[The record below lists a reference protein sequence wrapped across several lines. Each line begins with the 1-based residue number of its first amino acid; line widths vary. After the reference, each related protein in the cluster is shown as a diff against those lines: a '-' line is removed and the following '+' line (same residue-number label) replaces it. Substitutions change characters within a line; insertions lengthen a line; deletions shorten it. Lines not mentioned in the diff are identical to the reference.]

1 MNKLYFKCEGP
12 TKDVSF
18 NEYCDSKQLFN
29 EMKNNRLKFDRALKG
44 QKQLLKIINEVN
56 IGKKN
61 LLNKKKYL
69 IILKSFKILEKKLL
83 IFLKIMLK

>member
-29 EMKNNRLKFDRALKG
+29 EMKNNRLKFDQALKG

-69 IILKSFKILEKKLL
+69 IILKNFKILEKKLL

>member
-1 MNKLYFKCEGP
+1 MYENVDMNKLYFKCEGP

-29 EMKNNRLKFDRALKG
+29 EMKNNRLKFDKALKK
-44 QKQLLKIINEVN
+44 QKQLPKKINEVN

-61 LLNKKKYL
+61 REQKEVLNN
-69 IILKSFKILEKKLL
+69 LEK
-83 IFLKIMLK
+83 F